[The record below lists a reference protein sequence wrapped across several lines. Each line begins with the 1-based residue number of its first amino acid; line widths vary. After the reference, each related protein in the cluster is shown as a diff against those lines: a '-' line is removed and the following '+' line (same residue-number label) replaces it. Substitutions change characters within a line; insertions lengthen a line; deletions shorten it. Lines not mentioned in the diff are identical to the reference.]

1 MSECSVNNKT
11 REVSMSD
18 GVGPATMIELNGVKY
33 VREDSVPKILTGN
46 RAVIVIDRGWIAAGD
61 VTETDGRIKLT
72 RAIWVFKWETI
83 GFDAMIANPKSR
95 KVTLRPLA
103 NGFDIPAN
111 SEIFRVPVAED
122 WGV

>member
-1 MSECSVNNKT
+1 
-11 REVSMSD
+11 MSD
-18 GVGPATMIELNGVKY
+18 GVGAATRIELNGVKY
-33 VREDSVPKILTGN
+33 VREDSAPKIPTGN

-61 VTETDGRIKLT
+61 VTEANGRIKLT
-72 RAIWVFKWETI
+72 RAIWVFKWEAI
-83 GFDAMIANPKSR
+83 GFDEMIANPKSD

-111 SEIFRVPVAED
+111 SEIFRVPVDAD